1 MWGTRLR
8 IADALT
14 ALRYVCTPLVM
25 WLIFSDNMPAAVSVY
40 ALALVTDIL
49 DGYVARR
56 SGALSSYGA
65 TFDGLADIFLVYGTI
80 IALAIKGDGFWLM
93 VGGIVGIAYL
103 LPVLSLIRSRR
114 KGPTIPHLDTGL
126 LAVVVHATLLAHIV
140 GWVHAELLLP
150 FLALVLLYYA
160 RKYVDYARTA

>member
-1 MWGTRLR
+1 MSGTRVRL
-8 IADALT
+8 ADALT
-14 ALRYVCTPLVM
+14 AVRYICTPLVI
-25 WLIFSDNMPAAVSVY
+25 WLIFLENMPAAVSVY

-49 DGYVARR
+49 DGYFARR
-56 SGALSSYGA
+56 SAALSSYGA

-80 IALAIKGDGFWLM
+80 VALAIKGDGFWLM
-93 VGGIVGIAYL
+93 VGGIAGIAYL
-103 LPVLSLIRSRR
+103 LPVLSIIRSKR

-126 LAVVVHATLLAHIV
+126 LAVAVHATLLAHLV

-160 RKYVDYARTA
+160 RKYVAYARTA